1 MNTLEKVKSWLQS
14 SKIGHLTKLVE
25 TQKSVID
32 DLEEQLRNVKAER
45 DEEIARMYQQK
56 MRSNEMLMAEIDK
69 KNRDFRELATGLEHI
84 GKLMERLVAK

>member
-14 SKIGHLTKLVE
+14 SKIGHLMKLVE

-69 KNRDFRELATGLEHI
+69 KNRDFRELAMGLEHI